1 MSYTDVSN
9 SLTFCYLR
17 FMKYKLL
24 LISFLFIGLG
34 FAQKY
39 VAPYKG
45 AYHLDFNG
53 TNQIM
58 IEKGLASAD
67 QEIPG
72 EVKKQMEG
80 ITLKI
85 QKGKIAMNIM
95 GKKREMKFSDRP
107 SSMENGVC
115 DLVLILDKD
124 QAIEGANE
132 NFLTL
137 ISLGEGKIQLISDQ
151 SNDTN
156 NFVWKRVE

>member
-1 MSYTDVSN
+1 MTN
-9 SLTFCYLR
+9 SHTFYYLR

-24 LISFLFIGLG
+24 LLSFLFIGLG
-34 FAQKY
+34 FAQKH

-45 AYHLDFNG
+45 SYHLDFDG

-67 QEIPG
+67 QEIPE
-72 EVKKQMEG
+72 EVKKQMEA

-85 QKGKIAMNIM
+85 QKGKITMNIM

-107 SSMENGVC
+107 SSLEDAAC
-115 DLVLILDKD
+115 DLVLILDKE
-124 QAIEGANE
+124 QAVEGAKE

-137 ISLGEGKIQLISDQ
+137 ISLGEGKIQLISEQ

>member
-1 MSYTDVSN
+1 
-9 SLTFCYLR
+9 
-17 FMKYKLL
+17 MKYKLL
-24 LISFLFIGLG
+24 LLSFLFVGLG
-34 FAQKY
+34 FAQKH

-45 AYHLDFNG
+45 SYHLDFDG

-67 QEIPG
+67 QEIPE
-72 EVKKQMEG
+72 EVKKQMEA

-85 QKGKIAMNIM
+85 QKGKITMNIM

-107 SSMENGVC
+107 SSLEDAAC
-115 DLVLILDKD
+115 DLVLILDKA
-124 QAIEGANE
+124 QAIEGAKE

-137 ISLGEGKIQLISDQ
+137 MSLGEGKIQLISEQ

-156 NFVWKRVE
+156 NFVWKRLE

>member
-1 MSYTDVSN
+1 MTN
-9 SLTFCYLR
+9 SLTFYYLR

-24 LISFLFIGLG
+24 LLSFLFIGLG
-34 FAQKY
+34 FAQKH

-45 AYHLDFNG
+45 SYHLDFDG

-67 QEIPG
+67 QEIPE
-72 EVKKQMEG
+72 EVKKQMEA

-85 QKGKIAMNIM
+85 QKGKITMNIM

-107 SSMENGVC
+107 SSLEDAAC
-115 DLVLILDKD
+115 DLVLSLDKE
-124 QAIEGANE
+124 QAVEGAKE

-137 ISLGEGKIQLISDQ
+137 ISLGEGKIQLISEQ

>member
-1 MSYTDVSN
+1 
-9 SLTFCYLR
+9 
-17 FMKYKLL
+17 MKYKLL
-24 LISFLFIGLG
+24 LLSFLFIGLG
-34 FAQKY
+34 FAQKH

-45 AYHLDFNG
+45 SYHLDFDG

-67 QEIPG
+67 QEIPE
-72 EVKKQMEG
+72 EVKKQMEA

-85 QKGKIAMNIM
+85 QKGKITMNIM

-107 SSMENGVC
+107 SSLEDAAC
-115 DLVLILDKD
+115 DLVLSLDKE
-124 QAIEGANE
+124 QAVEGAKE

-137 ISLGEGKIQLISDQ
+137 ISLGVGKIQLISEQ

>member
-1 MSYTDVSN
+1 
-9 SLTFCYLR
+9 
-17 FMKYKLL
+17 MKYTLL
-24 LISFLFIGLG
+24 LLSFLFIGLG
-34 FAQKY
+34 FAQKH

-45 AYHLDFNG
+45 SYHLDFDG

-67 QEIPG
+67 QEIPE
-72 EVKKQMEG
+72 EVKKQMEA

-85 QKGKIAMNIM
+85 QKGKITMNIM

-107 SSMENGVC
+107 SSLEDAAC
-115 DLVLILDKD
+115 DLVLILDKE
-124 QAIEGANE
+124 QAVEGAKE

-137 ISLGEGKIQLISDQ
+137 ISLGGGKIQLISEQ

-156 NFVWKRVE
+156 NFVWKRIE

>member
-1 MSYTDVSN
+1 
-9 SLTFCYLR
+9 
-17 FMKYKLL
+17 MKYKLL
-24 LISFLFIGLG
+24 ILNFLFIGLG
-34 FAQKY
+34 FTQKH

-45 AYHLDFNG
+45 SYHLDFDG

-67 QEIPG
+67 QEIPE
-72 EVKKQMEG
+72 EVKKQMEE

-85 QKGKIAMNIM
+85 QKGKITMNIM

-107 SSMENGVC
+107 SSKEGGTC

-124 QAIEGANE
+124 EAIEGASE

-137 ISLGEGKIQLISDQ
+137 LSLGDGKIQLISEQ

-156 NFVWKRVE
+156 NFVWTRIE

>member
-1 MSYTDVSN
+1 MKYTLLL
-9 SLTFCYLR
+9 LTFL
-17 FMKYKLL
+17 FM
-24 LISFLFIGLG
+24 GLG
-34 FAQKY
+34 FTQKH

-45 AYHLDFNG
+45 AYHLDFDG

-67 QEIPG
+67 QEIPE
-72 EVKKQMEG
+72 EVKKQMEA

-85 QKGKIAMNIM
+85 QKGKITMNIM

-107 SSMENGVC
+107 SSLEDAAC
-115 DLVLILDKD
+115 DLVLILDKE
-124 QAIEGANE
+124 QAVEGAKE

-137 ISLGEGKIQLISDQ
+137 TSLGEGKIQLISEQ

-156 NFVWKRVE
+156 NFVWKRIE

>member
-1 MSYTDVSN
+1 
-9 SLTFCYLR
+9 
-17 FMKYKLL
+17 MKYKLL
-24 LISFLFIGLG
+24 VLNFLFIGLG
-34 FAQKY
+34 FTQKH

-45 AYHLDFNG
+45 SYYLDFDG

-67 QEIPG
+67 QEIP
-72 EVKKQMEG
+72 EQVKKQMED

-85 QKGKIAMNIM
+85 QKGKITMNIM

-107 SSMENGVC
+107 SSKEEGAC

-124 QAIEGANE
+124 DTIEGASE

-137 ISLGEGKIQLISDQ
+137 LSLGDGKIQLISEQ

-156 NFVWKRVE
+156 NFVWKRIE

>member
-1 MSYTDVSN
+1 
-9 SLTFCYLR
+9 
-17 FMKYKLL
+17 MKYKLL
-24 LISFLFIGLG
+24 LLSFLFIGLG
-34 FAQKY
+34 FAQKH

-45 AYHLDFNG
+45 SYHLDFDG

-67 QEIPG
+67 QEISE
-72 EVKKQMEG
+72 EVKKQMEA

-85 QKGKIAMNIM
+85 QKGKITMNIM

-107 SSMENGVC
+107 SSLEDAAC
-115 DLVLILDKD
+115 DLVLILDKA
-124 QAIEGANE
+124 QAIEGAKE

-137 ISLGEGKIQLISDQ
+137 MSLGEGKIQLISEQ

>member
-1 MSYTDVSN
+1 
-9 SLTFCYLR
+9 
-17 FMKYKLL
+17 MKYKLL
-24 LISFLFIGLG
+24 LLSFLFVGLG
-34 FAQKY
+34 FAQKH

-45 AYHLDFNG
+45 SYHLDFDG

-67 QEIPG
+67 QEIPE
-72 EVKKQMEG
+72 EVKKQMEA

-85 QKGKIAMNIM
+85 QKGKITMNIM

-107 SSMENGVC
+107 SSLEDAAC
-115 DLVLILDKD
+115 DLVLILDKA
-124 QAIEGANE
+124 QAIEGAKE

-137 ISLGEGKIQLISDQ
+137 MSLGEGKIQLISEQ

>member
-1 MSYTDVSN
+1 
-9 SLTFCYLR
+9 
-17 FMKYKLL
+17 MKYKLL
-24 LISFLFIGLG
+24 LLSFLFIGLG
-34 FAQKY
+34 FAQKH

-45 AYHLDFNG
+45 SYHLDFDG

-67 QEIPG
+67 QEIPE
-72 EVKKQMEG
+72 EVKKQMEA

-85 QKGKIAMNIM
+85 QKGKITMNIM
-95 GKKREMKFSDRP
+95 GKKREMKFTDRL
-107 SSMENGVC
+107 SSLEDAAC
-115 DLVLILDKD
+115 DLVLILDKE
-124 QAIEGANE
+124 QAVEGAKE

-137 ISLGEGKIQLISDQ
+137 ISLGEGKIQLISEQ

>member
-1 MSYTDVSN
+1 MSYTDVPN

-24 LISFLFIGLG
+24 LLSFLFIGLG
-34 FAQKY
+34 FAQKH

-67 QEIPG
+67 QEIPE

-124 QAIEGANE
+124 QAIEGAKE

-137 ISLGEGKIQLISDQ
+137 ISLGEGKIQLISEQ

>member
-1 MSYTDVSN
+1 
-9 SLTFCYLR
+9 
-17 FMKYKLL
+17 MKYKLL
-24 LISFLFIGLG
+24 LLSFLFIGLG
-34 FAQKY
+34 FAQKH

-45 AYHLDFNG
+45 SYHLDFDG

-67 QEIPG
+67 QEIPE
-72 EVKKQMEG
+72 EVKKQMEA

-85 QKGKIAMNIM
+85 QKGKITMNIM

-107 SSMENGVC
+107 SSLEDAAC
-115 DLVLILDKD
+115 DLVLILDKA
-124 QAIEGANE
+124 QAIEGAKE

-137 ISLGEGKIQLISDQ
+137 MSLGEGKIQLISEQ

>member
-1 MSYTDVSN
+1 
-9 SLTFCYLR
+9 
-17 FMKYKLL
+17 MKYKLL
-24 LISFLFIGLG
+24 LLSFLFVGLG
-34 FAQKY
+34 FAQKH

-45 AYHLDFNG
+45 SYHLDFDG

-67 QEIPG
+67 QEISE
-72 EVKKQMEG
+72 EVKKQMEA

-85 QKGKIAMNIM
+85 QKGKITMNIM

-107 SSMENGVC
+107 SSLEDAAC
-115 DLVLILDKD
+115 DLVLILDKA
-124 QAIEGANE
+124 QAIEGAKE

-137 ISLGEGKIQLISDQ
+137 MSLGEGKIQLISEQ

>member
-1 MSYTDVSN
+1 
-9 SLTFCYLR
+9 
-17 FMKYKLL
+17 MKYKLL
-24 LISFLFIGLG
+24 LLSFLFIGLG
-34 FAQKY
+34 FAQKH
-39 VAPYKG
+39 VAPFKG
-45 AYHLDFNG
+45 SYHLDFDG

-67 QEIPG
+67 QEIPE
-72 EVKKQMEG
+72 EVKKQMEA

-85 QKGKIAMNIM
+85 QKGKITMNIM

-107 SSMENGVC
+107 SSLEDAAC
-115 DLVLILDKD
+115 DLVLILDKA
-124 QAIEGANE
+124 QAIEGAKE

-137 ISLGEGKIQLISDQ
+137 MSLGEGKIQLISEQ

>member
-1 MSYTDVSN
+1 
-9 SLTFCYLR
+9 
-17 FMKYKLL
+17 MKYKLL
-24 LISFLFIGLG
+24 LLSFLFVGLG
-34 FAQKY
+34 FAQKH

-45 AYHLDFNG
+45 SYHLDFDG

-67 QEIPG
+67 QEIPE
-72 EVKKQMEG
+72 EVKKQMEA

-85 QKGKIAMNIM
+85 QKGKITMNIM

-107 SSMENGVC
+107 SSLEDAAC
-115 DLVLILDKD
+115 DLVLILDKA
-124 QAIEGANE
+124 QAIEGAKE

-137 ISLGEGKIQLISDQ
+137 MSLGEGKIHLISEQ

>member
-1 MSYTDVSN
+1 
-9 SLTFCYLR
+9 
-17 FMKYKLL
+17 MKYKLL
-24 LISFLFIGLG
+24 LLSFLFVGLG
-34 FAQKY
+34 FAQKH

-45 AYHLDFNG
+45 SYHLDFDG

-67 QEIPG
+67 QEISE
-72 EVKKQMEG
+72 EVKKQMEA

-85 QKGKIAMNIM
+85 QKGKITMNIM

-107 SSMENGVC
+107 SSLEDAAC
-115 DLVLILDKD
+115 DLVLILDKA
-124 QAIEGANE
+124 QAIEGAKE

-137 ISLGEGKIQLISDQ
+137 MSLGEGKIHLISEQ